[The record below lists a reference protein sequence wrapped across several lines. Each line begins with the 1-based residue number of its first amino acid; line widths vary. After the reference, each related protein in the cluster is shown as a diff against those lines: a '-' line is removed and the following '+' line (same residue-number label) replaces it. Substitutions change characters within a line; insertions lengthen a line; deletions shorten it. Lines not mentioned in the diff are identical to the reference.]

1 MKRKLLSLLVVGTF
15 ALSATACS
23 SSDSATEEETTD
35 TAAEETADETEDD
48 DTLTVGATLVPH
60 AELLNLVKDDLA
72 AEGVQLE
79 VVEFN
84 DYTLVNPALT
94 SGDLDANYFQHQ
106 PYLDE
111 YIASTGDELVNIA
124 NIHVEPIRV
133 YSEEVKDVT
142 EIKDGSKVA
151 IPNDA
156 TNEGR
161 ALLLLEKLGLIE
173 VNDEAGILATLDDIT
188 ENTRNIEFVETD
200 PAMLPRT
207 LSEVSFAVIQTNI
220 ALESGLKAEDSI
232 AVEDKESPYANAIT
246 VRKGDEQDED
256 VQKLIKALQSD
267 KVKAYIEESYD
278 GAVVPAF

>member
-23 SSDSATEEETTD
+23 SDDKTTETDTTD
-35 TAAEETADETEDD
+35 AAAEGEEGDETED

-72 AEGVQLE
+72 SQGVQLE

-111 YIASTGDELVNIA
+111 YIASTGDELVNVA

-133 YSEEVKDVT
+133 YSQEVQDVT
-142 EIKDGSKVA
+142 DVKDGSKVA

-173 VNDEAGILATLDDIT
+173 VDDEAGILATLDDIT
-188 ENTRNIEFVETD
+188 SNPRNLEFVETD

-207 LSEVSFAVIQTNI
+207 LSEVSCAVIQTNI
-220 ALESGLKAEDSI
+220 ALESGLKAVESI

-246 VRKGDEQDED
+246 VRKGDENDEEI
-256 VQKLIKALQSD
+256 QKLITALQSE
-267 KVKAYIEESYD
+267 KVKTYIEENYD